1 MTRSRSP
8 GPPMNPPTDQLFPG
22 STTQTLPGAG
32 AEIFVRVMGGGPPL
46 LLLHGFPQTHALW
59 HRIAPRLAERFRLV
73 MPDLRGYG
81 RSSAPEDTA
90 GGALYS
96 KRRMAADLVAV
107 MDGLGHSRFFV
118 AGHDR
123 GGRVAYRM
131 ALDQPDRVE
140 RLAVLDIVPTLDM
153 WRGMNHAGMMATYH
167 WAFLAQPFPLPE
179 RLITGDPDFYTD
191 WTLASWTKAKD
202 LSAFHPAALAD
213 YRATMGDPATRHG
226 ACNDYRAGATID
238 PTLDEEDFA
247 AGKRI
252 ACPTLAL
259 WGEAGIPAKRSSPL
273 DAWRRW
279 CGGDVEGFGIDAGH
293 FLPEENP
300 DAAADRLEAFF
311 SS

>member
-1 MTRSRSP
+1 MNGSP
-8 GPPMNPPTDQLFPG
+8 PSSLDQLFPG
-22 STTQTLPGAG
+22 SETRTLAGAG
-32 AEIFVRVMGGGPPL
+32 ADIFVRLMGSGPPL
-46 LLLHGFPQTHALW
+46 LLLHGFPQTHAMW
-59 HRIAPRLAERFRLV
+59 HRTAPRLAKRFSLV

-81 RSSAPEDTA
+81 RSSAPEDA
-90 GGALYS
+90 GGGELYS
-96 KRRMAADLVAV
+96 KRRMAADLIAV
-107 MDGLGHSRFFV
+107 MDALGHSRLFV

-123 GGRVAYRM
+123 GGRAAYRM
-131 ALDQPDRVE
+131 ALDHPERVS

-179 RLITGDPDFYTD
+179 RLIAGDPDFYAD

-213 YRATMGDPATRHG
+213 YRATMRNPATRHG

-238 PTLDEEDFA
+238 AAFDEEDFS

-259 WGEAGIPAKRSSPL
+259 WGEAGIPGKRSDPIEV
-273 DAWRRW
+273 WRRW
-279 CGGDVEGFGIDAGH
+279 CDGGVEGFGIGAGH

-300 DAAADRLEAFF
+300 DATADRLEAFF
-311 SS
+311 A